1 MTSGTALVVD
11 TSFVAAL
18 FLPDEQSE
26 NIESILKDAAG
37 GHEIITTSLFWYEIS
52 NVLTVAVKC
61 KRLSYNQVRQVL
73 SLIGNIGMTTD
84 TACGVGY
91 SRELTDIASRYE
103 LSAYDAGYLELAIRI
118 RGRIATLD
126 LSLTAAAR
134 SAGIEISN

>member
-1 MTSGTALVVD
+1 MNSRTALVVD

-52 NVLTVAVKC
+52 NVLTVAVKH

>member
-1 MTSGTALVVD
+1 MNSRTALVVD

-52 NVLTVAVKC
+52 NVLTVAVKR

-73 SLIGNIGMTTD
+73 SLIGKIGMTTD

-134 SAGIEISN
+134 TAGIEISN